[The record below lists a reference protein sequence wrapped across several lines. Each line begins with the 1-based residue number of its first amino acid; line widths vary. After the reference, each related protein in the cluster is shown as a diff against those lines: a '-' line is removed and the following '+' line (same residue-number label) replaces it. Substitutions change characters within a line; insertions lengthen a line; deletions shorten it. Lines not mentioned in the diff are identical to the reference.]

1 MLDLRVRTAGSAA
14 AVLALFAFAAT
25 VAAGQRAPGA
35 PITIAWDPNPDP
47 IVVGYFVYVGTEP
60 GVYSETHDVGNATA
74 FAYTGAVEGQHYYFS
89 VASYTEGGLAG
100 ARSEEVTS
108 VAVPTP
114 QSATSATSVAT
125 LVATRGAWALRAN
138 QLDEIVSLATL
149 SDGRVLVVQ
158 PHSIRISVGNG
169 SAGEALTLD
178 RPDVRLTQAAPGAS
192 FHNTHV
198 VFVGRLEPRVDGARE
213 FSIVRYREVQNLL
226 GEGAVVISGLTVRGA
241 VAPSFTLDH
250 EGRIYI
256 AMPGDPSDRTDP
268 YAGRILRFNADGTV
282 PADNAS
288 RSPVLVE
295 GYRVPA
301 GLKWDGRELWAGGRG
316 ASSRPSLA
324 TLAADA
330 FESRAWQQLGTA
342 GTVDLDAL
350 ANGITAFDVARDA
363 TDESVLLAFID
374 SARRLHRVRIRGRAA
389 ADLVTNAFEEG
400 ATPVAVSIGPQ
411 HDVSIAVR
419 TNDGFDV
426 LHEPARPARPR

>member
-25 VAAGQRAPGA
+25 VVAGQRAPGA

-74 FAYTGAVEGQHYYFS
+74 FAYTGAVEGQQYYFS
-89 VASYTEGGLAG
+89 VASYTEGGVAG

-108 VAVPTP
+108 VAALTP

-125 LVATRGAWALRAN
+125 PVATRGVWALRAN

-149 SDGRVLVVQ
+149 ADGRVLVVQ
-158 PHSIRISVGNG
+158 PHGIGISVGNG

-192 FHNTHV
+192 FHSTHI
-198 VFVGRLEPRVDGARE
+198 VFVGLLEPRVDGARE

-226 GEGAVVISGLTVRGA
+226 GEGAVVISGLTVPGA

-316 ASSRPSLA
+316 ASSHPSLA
-324 TLAADA
+324 RLASDSSGAR
-330 FESRAWQQLGTA
+330 SWRQLTTSGPF
-342 GTVDLDAL
+342 DLGAL
-350 ANGITAFDVARDA
+350 ANDITAFDVAREA
-363 TDESVLLAFID
+363 ADETVLLAFTD
-374 SARRLHRVRIRGRAA
+374 SARRLHRVRIREGAVVETMTSA
-389 ADLVTNAFEEG
+389 LGEG

-411 HDVSIAVR
+411 SDVSVAVR
-419 TNDGFDV
+419 TSDGFGV
-426 LHEPARPARPR
+426 LREPARR